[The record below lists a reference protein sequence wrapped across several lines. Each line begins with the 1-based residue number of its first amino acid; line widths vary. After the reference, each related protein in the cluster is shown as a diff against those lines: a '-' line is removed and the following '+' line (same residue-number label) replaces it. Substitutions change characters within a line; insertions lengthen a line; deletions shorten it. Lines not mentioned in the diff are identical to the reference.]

1 MRADMDPSITMKF
14 LLPLAL
20 VPVTVLTRAALVATM
35 DLPGSMMIVSPRSST
50 TPLIVSIRSFG
61 VGSWSPLQPH
71 SGNRH
76 QVHQSVSCKASSMY
90 NVTPDA
96 GEIPYLR

>member
-35 DLPGSMMIVSPRSST
+35 DLPGSMIIVSPRSST

-61 VGSWSPLQPH
+61 VGSLSPLQPH
-71 SGNRH
+71 SVVDIECTR
-76 QVHQSVSCKASSMY
+76 VCRASFH
-90 NVTPDA
+90 VQPDT
-96 GEIPYLR
+96 